1 MQTALTVTQMLIR
14 ICGVLQLILGL
25 LIRAE
30 NMYNLRDAHIGI
42 GYILVLSVIVF
53 AFAAWRLGA
62 PIGMP
67 IVLVVVGLAVAGL
80 GFGQESLGLVW
91 WAQLLH
97 VLLGVAAIGLA
108 EAIGGR
114 LRRERLASGTSAA
127 RP

>member
-1 MQTALTVTQMLIR
+1 MQVTLTVTQMLIR
-14 ICGVLQLILGL
+14 ICGVLLLILGL

-30 NMYNLRDAHIGI
+30 NMYNLLQAHIGI

-62 PIGMP
+62 PLGMTIGL
-67 IVLVVVGLAVAGL
+67 IVVGLAVAGM
-80 GFGQESLGLVW
+80 GFGQQSLGLAW

-97 VLLGVAAIGLA
+97 VLLGVAAIGMA

-114 LRRERLASGTSAA
+114 LRRERLAGASA